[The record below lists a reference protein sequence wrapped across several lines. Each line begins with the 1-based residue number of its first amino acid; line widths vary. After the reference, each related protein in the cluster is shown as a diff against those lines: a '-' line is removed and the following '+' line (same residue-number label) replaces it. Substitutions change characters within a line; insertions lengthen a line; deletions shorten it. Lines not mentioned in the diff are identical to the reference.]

1 MRRWLFGWTV
11 VLVLGLAALA
21 VTGVTVAYA
30 QPFAPGDALYPV
42 QVQAVRWVVPRLGA
56 DRQARWALD
65 LLARHADWLAAARG
79 TPEETAVLQSLA
91 DTLPWA
97 AQRLSQV
104 PPSVRSAYRE
114 DWTRTLTRVQ
124 QALGD
129 LTYAPAAQPGLWE
142 EAQARVDMALQ
153 AARPPQDFSDAALAP
168 LAQMPVT
175 RAAGAGQPIPF
186 PTDFAARHEAFFPLT
201 GKHARIGCQS
211 CHAGGQFAGTAS
223 SCRSCHQAVRPADHW
238 EGECSACHSTTAWR
252 PATFDHQLAG
262 ATDCQACHAQDRPA
276 NHFQGQ
282 CSACHSTT
290 AWRPASFD
298 HQLAGATDCQ
308 ACHTQDRPANH
319 FQGQCSACHSTAA
332 WRPASFDHQLA
343 GATDCQACHAQD
355 RPANHFQGQCSTC
368 HNTTNWQ
375 QANFNHTFPIQHG
388 GANGQCSVCHPSG
401 TASYTCES
409 CHSLAAMQAE
419 HQEEGIFNIAGQCA
433 ACHAGGQG
441 GDNEGGEY
449 GGGDEAG
456 DQEGGADENGGGSQ
470 QTDDDAGEDDDD

>member
-42 QVQAVRWVVPRLGA
+42 QVQAVRWVVPHLGA

-91 DTLPWA
+91 DTLPWV

-175 RAAGAGQPIPF
+175 RTAGAGQPIPF

-252 PATFDHQLAG
+252 PA
-262 ATDCQACHAQDRPA
+262 
-276 NHFQGQ
+276 
-282 CSACHSTT
+282 
-290 AWRPASFD
+290 SFD

-319 FQGQCSACHSTAA
+319 FQGQCS
-332 WRPASFDHQLA
+332 
-343 GATDCQACHAQD
+343 
-355 RPANHFQGQCSTC
+355 TC
-368 HNTTNWQ
+368 HNTANWQ

-441 GDNEGGEY
+441 GDDEGGEY

-456 DQEGGADENGGGSQ
+456 DQEDGADEDGGGSQ

>member
-42 QVQAVRWVVPRLGA
+42 QVQAVRWVVPRLGT

-91 DTLPWA
+91 DTLPWV

-175 RAAGAGQPIPF
+175 RTAGAGQPIPF

-262 ATDCQACHAQDRPA
+262 ATDCQACHTQDRPA

-308 ACHTQDRPANH
+308 ACHT
-319 FQGQCSACHSTAA
+319 
-332 WRPASFDHQLA
+332 
-343 GATDCQACHAQD
+343 QD

-441 GDNEGGEY
+441 GDDEGGEY

-456 DQEGGADENGGGSQ
+456 DQEDGADEDGGGSQ